1 MSPTILVVGA
11 TGNTGVG
18 VIETLSKTIKSSQ
31 KLGEYRI
38 IGLTR
43 DKSGSKAKEL
53 SELSHVEMMEKNWT
67 MIDKEWLES
76 HKVERLF
83 IASHNGISHFTDE
96 SLFLNYALEAGVKYV
111 VRISTTKGNIAPNT
125 KVWYARQHWAIE
137 TMLEQPEFKAMGW
150 TSLQPNVFTSV
161 FTPILTGWLEAFK
174 KTGKQQPLK
183 LIVAKDAPVAII
195 DSVEVGIAAAHLLG
209 LDDTTPHHSKKYVVA
224 GPTNITGKD
233 MVDLVEKH
241 AGTKVEDVA
250 FEDKSWV
257 ESQGAKDTYPA
268 NVLPSLSRAPDSG
281 FNGSASVEAD
291 PTSPELAK
299 LYAPKR
305 SAIDELDEALSK
317 V

>member
-1 MSPTILVVGA
+1 MSPTVLVVGA

-31 KLGEYRI
+31 KLSEYRI

-43 DKSGSKAKEL
+43 DKTGSKAKEL
-53 SELSHVEMMEKNWT
+53 SELPHVEMIEKDWT
-67 MIDKEWLES
+67 MITDEWLKD
-76 HKVERLF
+76 HQVERLF
-83 IASHNGISHFTDE
+83 IAPHNGTNHFTDE
-96 SLFLNYALEAGVKYV
+96 SLFLNYALVAGVKYAV
-111 VRISTTKGNIAPNT
+111 KISTTKGNVAPNT
-125 KVWYARQHWAIE
+125 KVFYAREHWAIE

-150 TSLQPNVFTSV
+150 TSLQPNVFTGHFAPV
-161 FTPILTGWLEAFK
+161 LTGWLEAFR

-183 LIVAKDAPVAII
+183 LIVAKDAPVAVVN
-195 DSVEVGIAAAHLLG
+195 SVEVGIAAAHLLG
-209 LDDTTPHHSKKYVVA
+209 LDDTTPHHSKKYVVV

-241 AGTKVEDVA
+241 AGTKVEDVTY
-250 FEDKSWV
+250 EDKSWL
-257 ESQGAKDTYPA
+257 ESPGVKAAFPA
-268 NVLPSLSRAPDSG
+268 NVLPSLAQAPVSG
-281 FNGSASVEAD
+281 FNGSASVEVD

-305 SAIDELDEALSK
+305 SAIDELDVALAK